1 MKKKWSKSWK
11 KFTTHHLSFFKS
23 AKKFPFSGGFE
34 EKNARKSW
42 SIRTLGDPAQ
52 NPGRPDSVAITSK
65 MTSKSTI
72 GRRIRPLGP
81 PVLSCRIRSG
91 RSSWGRQTTLSRG
104 PGPRVG
110 TPTWRV
116 GVTLLRPVP
125 GFWMGRHRVANSDAR
140 SKPMAQEPCHPRIF
154 AVVPIAAICISSR
167 GLTREGASPG
177 RDPDR
182 TSTTIESVDDV
193 SASWD
198 TILVLS
204 R

>member
-65 MTSKSTI
+65 LTSKSTI

-110 TPTWRV
+110 TPTWR
-116 GVTLLRPVP
+116 
-125 GFWMGRHRVANSDAR
+125 NSDAR